1 MLLFD
6 QDIYNNKN
14 INYYDIYVELCKMG
28 KNINNEYIYEALLDN
43 KNKLILYTIDS
54 DKASFDI
61 ANCPCGLIYKVHKV
75 NQKIYIYISFIA
87 TGYKYRN
94 MGYASLFM
102 KEFISYIKEKYVD
115 YKMSIIL
122 DSLIESVTF
131 YEHLGFK
138 WVYDGHEY
146 YEYLNISLDDDV
158 EHFIMVYCF

>member
-61 ANCPCGLIYKVHKV
+61 ANCPCGLIYKVHKI
-75 NQKIYIYISFIA
+75 NQEIYIYILFIA

-146 YEYLNISLDDDV
+146 YEYLNISLDDDI
-158 EHFIMVYCF
+158 EHFIMVY

>member
-61 ANCPCGLIYKVHKV
+61 ANCPCGLIYKVHKI
-75 NQKIYIYISFIA
+75 NQEIYIYILFIA

-146 YEYLNISLDDDV
+146 YEYLNISLDDDI